1 LARVAAADAYHPS
14 VTISERLARFNR
26 RLFNPAVRTFAG
38 RRGSPVAVVV
48 HRGRRSGR
56 RYRTPVLAFRLDD
69 GYVVALFYGAGSDWA
84 SNVLAAGSC
93 TLERGGRQVQLGDPR
108 MLDVSEGTAL
118 VPALMRPGLRL
129 LRVTRVLRLLA
140 T

>member
-1 LARVAAADAYHPS
+1 
-14 VTISERLARFNR
+14 VTLSDGLARFNR
-26 RLFNPAVRTFAG
+26 RLFNPVVRTFAG

-69 GYVVALFYGAGSDWA
+69 GYLVALFYGADSEWA
-84 SNVLAAGSC
+84 RNVLAAGSC
-93 TLERGGRQVQLGDPR
+93 TLQRGGQRVTLLDPR
-108 MLDVSEGTAL
+108 MLDAREGGAL
-118 VPALMRPGLRL
+118 VPALMRPVLRL
-129 LRVTRVLRLLA
+129 LRVTHLLRLSE